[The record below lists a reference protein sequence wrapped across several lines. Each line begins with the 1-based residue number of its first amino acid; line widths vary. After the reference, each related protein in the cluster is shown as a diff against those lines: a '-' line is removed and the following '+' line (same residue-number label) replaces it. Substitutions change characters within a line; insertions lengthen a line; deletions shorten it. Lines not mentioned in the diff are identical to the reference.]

1 MRFHD
6 LHGDGRFS
14 LLELRW
20 AREQRDGKKRQRE
33 ERRKARKARSWP
45 RWLTLLGRAVRW
57 HFREPCW
64 SAEKQGE
71 PERGRTCSGCGCK
84 LVDWPYLKCPRCSPI
99 DTDSTVRERVQVVL
113 ADLDAREVLALA
125 RGVAHRDGERQLEKV
140 VHAVLL
146 LDLMGA
152 LEGVAASCDAVLYQ
166 IGKEMGREP
175 GERVH

>member
-1 MRFHD
+1 MMRFHD

-20 AREQRDGKKRQRE
+20 AREQRDGKKQRRE
-33 ERRKARKARSWP
+33 ERRAARKAHPRP
-45 RWLTLLGRAVRW
+45 RWLTILAGAVRW
-57 HFREPCW
+57 HLREPPW
-64 SAEKQGE
+64 STKGHAEAATTAPPPE
-71 PERGRTCSGCGCK
+71 PF
-84 LVDWPYLKCPRCSPI
+84 
-99 DTDSTVRERVQVVL
+99 DTDAEIRERVQLVL

-125 RGVAHRDGERQLEKV
+125 RGVAHRDGERQLERV

-152 LEGVAASCDAVLYQ
+152 LEGVAASCDAVLHQ